1 MKLLEALLERDL
13 AQNEHEAR
21 GLILAG
27 KVLVNDV
34 PVDKTGHRVSAQ
46 DRIRVRGLRH
56 FVSRAGDK
64 LQAALE
70 AFDFPVAGRHFLDV
84 GASTGGFTD
93 ALLQAGAA
101 SVAAIDVG
109 RGLLHQKLRTDSRVQ
124 VLEACDFRKLTPAQL
139 LHTPEAF
146 VADVSFTSLLTMMEH
161 AFALLHEKN
170 RPREG
175 IVLFKPQFELPRGE
189 REKLNRGILTDE
201 SRALRLLDEFGR
213 VLEPQGIAV
222 VARLASPVKGAKGN
236 QEYLLH
242 LQAINRS
249 LLND

>member
-1 MKLLEALLERDL
+1 MNLLAALLERNI
-13 AQNEHEAR
+13 AQSEREAR
-21 GLILAG
+21 GMILSG
-27 KVLVNDV
+27 NVLVNDV
-34 PVDKTGHRVSAQ
+34 PVTKTGHKVTEHDA
-46 DRIRVRGLRH
+46 IRVRGQRN

-70 AFDFPVAGRHFLDV
+70 AFDFPVTDRHFLDL

-93 ALLQAGAA
+93 ALLRSGAA

-109 RGLLHQKLRTDSRVQ
+109 KGLLHQKLRTDSRVQ
-124 VLEACDFRKLTPAQL
+124 VLEDCDFRKLTATQL
-139 LHTPEAF
+139 RHTPEAF
-146 VADVSFTSLLTMMEH
+146 VADVSFTSLMTMMEH

-189 REKLNRGILTDE
+189 RHMLQKGILTDVP
-201 SRALRLLDEFGR
+201 RALRLIDEFAAS
-213 VLEPQGIAV
+213 LQPLGIHIR
-222 VARLASPVKGAKGN
+222 ARLASPVRGSKGN

-242 LQAINRS
+242 LQAQS
-249 LLND
+249 LFTH